1 MAKVRMVQ
9 TNLHNW
15 RIESLTGI
23 IVKDDISVQNPYKA
37 EEFVKS
43 YISSFQSWTY
53 EMVPL
58 PKEKKK

>member
-1 MAKVRMVQ
+1 MVQ

-15 RIESLTGI
+15 RIESEKGTV
-23 IVKDDISVQNPYKA
+23 VKDDISVQNPYKA
-37 EEFVKS
+37 EEFVRS

-58 PKEKKK
+58 KKEKKNDGV